1 MRHIL
6 SSPRRTLLLMLD
18 MSIFAGCYYLA
29 FLLRLERLDLG
40 GYLGIFLRTV
50 PLVIVL
56 RVVSMY
62 LFGVY
67 WGLWNYASVRDLLN
81 IIKGTVAGTVAT
93 VLGVVFTRGLEN
105 FPRSVFL
112 IDAILVIV
120 AIGGERLTWRTVRE
134 LKTFRQRRTGR
145 PVIIVGAGDAAD
157 DLIREALQNP
167 RLSLRPV
174 GIVDDQP
181 DKQHYKIH
189 GIKVLGSVD
198 DLPGFVARKEAE
210 EILIAIPS
218 ATGPQMRRIV
228 ERCREAGVPYRTV
241 PGAGDILGGR
251 VSVRNLREVLL
262 EDLLRRSPVRLD
274 RDAISAHLRGKRVLV
289 TGAGGSI
296 GSELCRQVARFE
308 PARVIMLDHAENPL
322 FHLDQ
327 EFRGFGSGPPYDLVV
342 ADIAERRRME
352 MVMRQAVP
360 DVVFHAA
367 AHKHVPLMEMNIQA
381 AFRNNLTGTRVTAE
395 TAAAAGVRTFVMIST
410 DKAVNPGSIM
420 GLSKRTAEILVA
432 DMERRFGDTEFVSV
446 RFGNVMGS
454 EGSVIPLFRRQIEAG
469 GPVTVTH
476 PEVERYFM
484 TIHEAVQLV
493 LQAATMGKGGEIFVL
508 EMGEPLKILDMAREM
523 ISLSGLEPDVD
534 VPIVFTGLRP
544 GEKLREE
551 LMIGS
556 EGVMPTPHE
565 KIMVLRGDGQ
575 GSPARVAELLDRIE
589 TLARESAPAAEIV
602 AAAAELVPEYRPAG
616 IDARVAAAATAP
628 DPVTGTDE
636 REESR

>member
-1 MRHIL
+1 MMHIL
-6 SSPRRTLLLMLD
+6 ASPRRTLLLMLD

-50 PLVIVL
+50 PLVMVL

-62 LFGVY
+62 LSGVY

-81 IIKGTVAGTVAT
+81 IIKGTAVGTVAS

-112 IDAILVIV
+112 IDAILVVV
-120 AIGGERLTWRTVRE
+120 AIGGERFTWRSVRE
-134 LKTFRQRRTGR
+134 LLASRRRRTGR
-145 PVIIVGAGDAAD
+145 PVIIVGAGDAAE
-157 DLIREALQNP
+157 DLIRESLQNP
-167 RLSLRPV
+167 RLSLQPV

-181 DKQHYKIH
+181 EKQHHRIH
-189 GIKVLGSVD
+189 GVKVLGSVD
-198 DLPGFVARKEAE
+198 DLPGLVTRKQAE

-262 EDLLRRSPVRLD
+262 EDLLRRPPVRLD
-274 RDAISAHLRGKRVLV
+274 RKAISAHLRGKRVLV

-327 EFRGFGSGPPYDLVV
+327 EFRGVGNGPPYDLVV
-342 ADIAERRRME
+342 TDIADRRRME
-352 MVMRQAVP
+352 TVMRQAMP

-367 AHKHVPLMEMNIQA
+367 AHKHVPLMESNVQA

-476 PEVERYFM
+476 PEVVRYFM

-493 LQAATMGKGGEIFVL
+493 LQAATMGRGG
-508 EMGEPLKILDMAREM
+508 R
-523 ISLSGLEPDVD
+523 SSC
-534 VPIVFTGLRP
+534 
-544 GEKLREE
+544 
-551 LMIGS
+551 
-556 EGVMPTPHE
+556 
-565 KIMVLRGDGQ
+565 
-575 GSPARVAELLDRIE
+575 
-589 TLARESAPAAEIV
+589 
-602 AAAAELVPEYRPAG
+602 
-616 IDARVAAAATAP
+616 
-628 DPVTGTDE
+628 
-636 REESR
+636 SRWASR